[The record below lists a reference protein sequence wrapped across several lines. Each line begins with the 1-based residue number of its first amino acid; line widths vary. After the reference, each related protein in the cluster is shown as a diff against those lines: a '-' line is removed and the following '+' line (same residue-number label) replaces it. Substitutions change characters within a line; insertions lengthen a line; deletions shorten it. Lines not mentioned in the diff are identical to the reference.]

1 VLLSCFVVKYV
12 ASKSNN
18 QGRCG
23 GCNES
28 CVTIHDYESM
38 FILIPLLEY

>member
-1 VLLSCFVVKYV
+1 MLSVNQITKVDVVAV
-12 ASKSNN
+12 
-18 QGRCG
+18 
-23 GCNES
+23 NES